1 MRTIELTDK
10 TAMFLNLLAQQNVT
24 LPLVFVD
31 DLGWN
36 RWTKEEIRGFLDEI
50 NKATR

>member
-1 MRTIELTDK
+1 MKSVELSDK
-10 TAMFLNLLAQQNVT
+10 ATEFLNLLAQQNVT
-24 LPLVFVD
+24 LPRVFVD
-31 DLGWN
+31 DLQWN